1 MAVEISVPT
10 LYNQQS
16 TSRTPGPDPRPAG
29 ATDDNIYLSSSVLY
43 TAFIVSSN
51 CPITIDLSTENRG
64 KRIVMKAPM
73 EEEPEPIETPPTSE
87 EPAPAEGTESAD
99 VEPFPISPAEHAEPA
114 PLPTEAESPPVEA
127 PESPPFR
134 WIYRHALPVRLAHWI
149 NVLSLPILI
158 MSGFQIFSAHPA
170 LYLGERSDRD
180 RPILSIK
187 ATLTDDG
194 TPKGITTLLG
204 HPFDTTGLLGASKDA
219 TGRIRSRTFPEWA
232 TLPSNRWLA
241 MGRRWHF
248 FFAWVFVLNGLS
260 FALYSLL
267 SRHLIR
273 DLLPRWRELR
283 GIGRSILDHLLFRHP
298 KGEEAARYNVLQ
310 KFAYSGVVFVLGP
323 LIVLTGL
330 TMSPSMDAAF
340 PFLLTLFGGRQSA
353 RTIHF
358 IVCFAF
364 IGYTA
369 VHLVMV
375 AVTGLW
381 NNLRSILAGWYRV
394 ME

>member
-1 MAVEISVPT
+1 MSKTCRESPSSIGRSDRWQPSPFFIQSSRGLYRFFKLPDQNRPVARNKGMNISMQMP
-10 LYNQQS
+10 
-16 TSRTPGPDPRPAG
+16 
-29 ATDDNIYLSSSVLY
+29 
-43 TAFIVSSN
+43 
-51 CPITIDLSTENRG
+51 E
-64 KRIVMKAPM
+64 K
-73 EEEPEPIETPPTSE
+73 EEPEPVETPRTAEDPAAPEKSGPAQG
-87 EPAPAEGTESAD
+87 EPP
-99 VEPFPISPAEHAEPA
+99 PISPVEQVESTPLPAEAEP
-114 PLPTEAESPPVEA
+114 PPVEVPDA
-127 PESPPFR
+127 PPFR
-134 WIYRHALPVRLAHWI
+134 WIYRHPLPVRLAHWI

-170 LYLGERSDRD
+170 LYLGERSDRN

-187 ATLTDDG
+187 GTLTDDG
-194 TPKGITTLLG
+194 ATKGITTLLG
-204 HPFDTTGLLGASKDA
+204 HSFDTTGLLGASKDTA
-219 TGRIRSRTFPEWA
+219 GRIRPRTFPEWA
-232 TLPSNRWLA
+232 TLPGNRWLA

-248 FFAWVFVLNGLS
+248 FFAWVFVLNGLA
-260 FALYSLL
+260 FGLYSLL
-267 SRHLIR
+267 SGHLIR
-273 DLLPRWRELR
+273 DLFPRLRALR

-298 KGEEAARYNVLQ
+298 TGEEAARYNVLQ
-310 KFAYSGVVFVLGP
+310 KVAYSGVVFGLGP

-330 TMSPSMDAAF
+330 TMSPRMDAAF

-358 IVCFAF
+358 IVCIAF

-381 NNLRSILAGWYRV
+381 NNLRSMLAGWYRV

>member
-1 MAVEISVPT
+1 MK
-10 LYNQQS
+10 
-16 TSRTPGPDPRPAG
+16 SR
-29 ATDDNIYLSSSVLY
+29 
-43 TAFIVSSN
+43 
-51 CPITIDLSTENRG
+51 
-64 KRIVMKAPM
+64 M

-87 EPAPAEGTESAD
+87 KSERADGEPP
-99 VEPFPISPAEHAEPA
+99 PIYPEDQAEPA
-114 PLPTEAESPPVEA
+114 PLPIKAEPPPVEGRKA
-127 PESPPFR
+127 PPFR
-134 WIYRHALPVRLAHWI
+134 WIYRHPLPVRLAHWI

-170 LYLGERSDRD
+170 LYICERSDRD

-187 ATLTDDG
+187 ARLTDDG

-219 TGRIRSRTFPEWA
+219 SGRIRSRTFPAWA

-248 FFAWVFVLNGLS
+248 FFAWVFVLNGLL
-260 FALYSLL
+260 FGLYALW
-267 SRHLIR
+267 SRHLSR
-273 DLLPRWRELR
+273 DLFPRWRELR

-310 KFAYSGVVFVLGP
+310 KIAYSGVVFGFGP

-369 VHLVMV
+369 FHLVMV
-375 AVTGLW
+375 TVTGLW
-381 NNLRSILAGWYRV
+381 NNLRSMLAGWYRI